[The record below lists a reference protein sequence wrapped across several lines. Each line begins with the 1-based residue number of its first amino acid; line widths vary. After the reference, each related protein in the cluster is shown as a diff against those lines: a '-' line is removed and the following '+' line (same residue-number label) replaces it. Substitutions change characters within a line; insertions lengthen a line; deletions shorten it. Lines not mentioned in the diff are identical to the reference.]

1 MALRSMAL
9 PDDPNRKEESVAILD
24 GRDLS
29 TCRRFTGYL
38 ADRSICTSLVEL
50 DETHRRLWIRLA
62 SVSRFS
68 VALDRDATTLLIDAL
83 DGVGT
88 CTLRCE
94 HERGARLLGA
104 QPSPQPWVIPHSDR
118 RFSAPPHGGP
128 MRLYL
133 HLSPAAED
141 RIDVT
146 LTRPA
151 TLELVDHLRTCHA
164 AMVDS

>member
-1 MALRSMAL
+1 M
-9 PDDPNRKEESVAILD
+9 AILD

-68 VALDRDATTLLIDAL
+68 VALDQDATTLLIDAL
-83 DGVGT
+83 DEVGT
-88 CTLRCE
+88 RAVRCE
-94 HERGARLLGA
+94 HEHGGARLLGA
-104 QPSPQPWVIPHSDR
+104 LPNPQPWVIPHSER

-133 HLSPAAED
+133 HLSADADD

-146 LTRPA
+146 LTRPE
-151 TLELVDHLRTCHA
+151 TLALVDHLRSCHA
-164 AMVDS
+164 AMIDS

>member
-1 MALRSMAL
+1 M
-9 PDDPNRKEESVAILD
+9 AILD

-29 TCRRFTGYL
+29 TCRRFAGYL

-50 DETHRRLWIRLA
+50 DEAHRRLWVRLA

-68 VALDRDATTLLIDAL
+68 VALDTTATDLLITTLDEM
-83 DGVGT
+83 GV
-88 CTLRCE
+88 CAVRCE
-94 HERGARLLGA
+94 HEHGERRLGA
-104 QPSPQPWVIPHSDR
+104 HPNPDPTVIPHSER
-118 RFSAPPHGGP
+118 RLSTPPFGQP

-133 HLSPAAED
+133 HLGDGQDD

-151 TLELVDHLRTCHA
+151 TEALVAHLRTCRA
-164 AMVDS
+164 AMC